1 MRVPASIRSA
11 WTQTAWAQKAWTQTS
26 SAARRIG
33 DQLGPGV
40 VAAVIAAVV
49 LLGALIGDMAR
60 EPWQLVSAV
69 LLVLVLVAAVALVAA
84 RLLQPVR
91 ALRRDV
97 DRATTETLPAVTA
110 ALEAGAAADALP
122 GVAPIVARGPREVTA
137 LAGAVTSLNAAA
149 VSLVTQEHDRHR
161 RTRDL
166 TAHLA
171 RRNHGLVDRL
181 VTQISELETAER
193 SPSVLTQLSRLKHT
207 ATRTRRHAESMLVMT
222 GALPDRTW
230 PRSGGVAD
238 VLRAAL
244 AGIEDH
250 GRVDT
255 DVEPA
260 AVRGSV
266 VADLTHLVAELVEN
280 GAHFSPPDTRVGVT
294 GAPDARGYRIRIAD
308 HGFGMTAVQLD
319 AANGRVRDAAS
330 GAQVTKL
337 IGLDVVGRL
346 AARHGITVTLAAGDG
361 GGIVATVSVPE
372 RLLVPTSD
380 LPAPRRPV
388 SALVAAAAF
397 RPGPASGAETPPSP
411 FADDAR
417 VRKPEPVAVAAPE
430 FVRPGV
436 PRRIRGA
443 QLPDLGPDRKDGPHV
458 APDAGRVRGRLHA
471 MQAGMSAARTYSIPP
486 LPQQLP
492 GSIAQPVE
500 PDGSPQETPAPA
512 SDGDD

>member
-1 MRVPASIRSA
+1 MRAPTSLRP
-11 WTQTAWAQKAWTQTS
+11 AWAQTTWAQTS
-26 SAARRIG
+26 STARRIA

-49 LLGALIGDMAR
+49 LLGALIGNMAR

-84 RLLQPVR
+84 RLLQPIR
-91 ALRRDV
+91 ALSRDV
-97 DRATTETLPAVTA
+97 DRVATETLPAVSA

-122 GVAPIVARGPREVTA
+122 GVEPIVARGPREVTA

-149 VSLVTQEHDRHR
+149 VSLAMQEHDRHR

-166 TAHLA
+166 TTHLA

-207 ATRTRRHAESMLVMT
+207 ATRTRRHAESMLVLT

-230 PRSGGVAD
+230 PRSAGVAD

-244 AGIEDH
+244 TGIEDH
-250 GRVDT
+250 RRVDT

-266 VADLTHLVAELVEN
+266 VADLAHLVAELVEN

-294 GAPDARGYRIRIAD
+294 GAPDARGYRIHIAD
-308 HGFGMTAVQLD
+308 HGFGMTAAQLD

-330 GAQVTKL
+330 SAAVTKL

-346 AARHGITVTLAAGDG
+346 AARHGITVTLAAGGG
-361 GGIVATVSVPE
+361 GGIVATVLVPE
-372 RLLVPTSD
+372 RLLVPMSD

-397 RPGPASGAETPPSP
+397 RPALASGGDDPLPPLG
-411 FADDAR
+411 DDAR
-417 VRKPEPVAVAAPE
+417 VREPEPAAVAAPE

-436 PRRIRGA
+436 PRRVRGA
-443 QLPDLGPDRKDGPHV
+443 QLPDLGPERKDGPHV
-458 APDAGRVRGRLHA
+458 APDAGRVRGRLHS

-492 GSIAQPVE
+492 GSTSEPVE
-500 PDGSPQETPAPA
+500 QDGSPQATPTPA